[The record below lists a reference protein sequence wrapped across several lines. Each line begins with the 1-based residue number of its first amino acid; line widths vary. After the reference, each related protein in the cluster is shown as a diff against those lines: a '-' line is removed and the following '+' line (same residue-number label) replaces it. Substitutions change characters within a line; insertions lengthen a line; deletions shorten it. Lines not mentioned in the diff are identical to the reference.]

1 MTLIEALQGIPDH
14 RRDRGKRHPL
24 WVILLFIVMG
34 NLAGY
39 QGNRPLQ
46 EFSRRYGSHIVNL
59 LGIEVNSLPSYSTF
73 RRVHLGLNF
82 MALSS
87 AFAAWMQHEVE
98 VVNDLY
104 PIDGKRIAQPLT
116 DSDDKIRFA
125 GLVSVFSQRTGV
137 TVDVAALTCDEN
149 SEIKVVQRLI
159 ETLKLDGAIVS
170 LDALHA
176 QKNIVD
182 DCRGWQ

>member
-1 MTLIEALQGIPDH
+1 MD
-14 RRDRGKRHPL
+14 
-24 WVILLFIVMG
+24 
-34 NLAGY
+34 
-39 QGNRPLQ
+39 
-46 EFSRRYGSHIVNL
+46 
-59 LGIEVNSLPSYSTF
+59 
-73 RRVHLGLNF
+73 
-82 MALSS
+82 
-87 AFAAWMQHEVE
+87 AAEVE

-116 DSDDKIRFA
+116 DSDGNTRFA

-176 QKNIVD
+176 QKNIAGV
-182 DCRGWQ
+182 CRGWK